1 MLVFRGQAVVGPGA
15 GAGGSGGLVAG
26 GCSAWVSARGLAA
39 LPEGQ
44 AEGQAAQL
52 RVGFL
57 QTLSQAPCNLPQGRL
72 RQVMKTQPKGLRSSL
87 DQKSPEVLRELFF
100 SVPLLKVEP
109 RHPCE
114 HSTVRVLLSQP
125 SWAGA
130 WAGAKT

>member
-1 MLVFRGQAVVGPGA
+1 M
-15 GAGGSGGLVAG
+15 AG

-57 QTLSQAPCNLPQGRL
+57 QTLGQAPCNLPQGRL
-72 RQVMKTQPKGLRSSL
+72 KQVMKTQPKGLRSSL